1 MRTVYLDN
9 AATTRLHPEVVEA
22 MLPYLQDVYGNAHSV
37 HSWGSRT
44 SEAIEKARG
53 KVADLIMG
61 RPEEIIF
68 TANATEASNLAIKGL
83 AQAHRDKGRHII
95 VLAIEHTPVL
105 NSARTLEQAGFEVT
119 VIGVDDQAYV
129 KLQELTGSIREET
142 ILVSIQHA
150 NGEVGTIQDIA
161 AISELL
167 KGKDI
172 LFHTDAESSAGIIPS
187 NVGELGVDAMSLAAN
202 TFHGPKGAGA
212 LWLRSGVDIVPLIEG
227 GIAENGRRAGTEDV
241 AAIVGMG
248 KACELAKREMPSRID
263 HSRRLRDRLIEGLS
277 SSIDNLVLTGHPTNR
292 LPRTASFCAKSVE
305 GEAVLAFLDA
315 VGVAAGSGAACA
327 SDVLKNSSHVLG
339 AMGLSVEMARGA
351 LLFTIGFENNESDI
365 DYVLEALPPI
375 IQNLRNTNPNTSREV
390 FR

>member
-1 MRTVYLDN
+1 MRTVYFDN
-9 AATTRLHPEVVEA
+9 AATTRVHPEVVEA
-22 MLPYLQDVYGNAHSV
+22 MLPYLQEVYGNAHSV

-44 SEAIEKARG
+44 GEAIEKARC

-83 AQAHRDKGRHII
+83 AQAYRDKGRHII
-95 VLAIEHTPVL
+95 VSSIEHTPVL

-119 VIGVDDQAYV
+119 VIGVDEHACV
-129 KLQELTGSIREET
+129 KLPELADSIREDT

-150 NGEVGTIQDIA
+150 NGEVGTIQDMA

-212 LWLRSGVDIVPLIEG
+212 LWLRNGVDIVPLIEG

-248 KACELAKREMPSRID
+248 KACELAKTEMPSRID
-263 HSRRLRDRLIEGLS
+263 HSRHLRDRLIEGLS
-277 SSIDNLVLTGHPTNR
+277 SRIDNIVLTGHPANR

-315 VGVAAGSGAACA
+315 AGIAAGSGAACA

-339 AMGLSVEMARGA
+339 AMGLPAELARGA
-351 LLFTIGFENNESDI
+351 LLFTIGIENDELDI
-365 DYVLEALPPI
+365 DYVIDVLPPI
-375 IQNLRNTNPNTSREV
+375 IKNLRNGNSNARNDV
-390 FR
+390 L

>member
-1 MRTVYLDN
+1 MRTVYFDN
-9 AATTRLHPEVVEA
+9 AATTRVHPEVVEA
-22 MLPYLQDVYGNAHSV
+22 MLPYLQEVYGNAHSV

-44 SEAIEKARG
+44 GEAIEKARCI
-53 KVADLIMG
+53 VADLIMG

-83 AQAHRDKGRHII
+83 VQAYQNKGRHII
-95 VLAIEHTPVL
+95 VSAIEHTPVS
-105 NSARTLEQAGFEVT
+105 NSARTLKQAGFEVT
-119 VIGVDDQAYV
+119 VIGVDKHACV
-129 KLQELTGSIREET
+129 KLQELADAIREDT

-150 NGEVGTIQDIA
+150 NGEVGTIQDMA

-187 NVGELGVDAMSLAAN
+187 NVGELGIDAMSLAAN

-212 LWLRSGVDIVPLIEG
+212 LWLRNGVDIVPLIEG

-241 AAIVGMG
+241 ASIIGMG
-248 KACELAKREMPSRID
+248 KACELAKREMSSRVD
-263 HSRRLRDRLIEGLS
+263 HSRRLRDRLVEELS
-277 SSIDNLVLTGHPTNR
+277 SQIDDLVLTGHPTNR
-292 LPRTASFCAKSVE
+292 LPRTASFCAESVE

-315 VGVAAGSGAACA
+315 DGIAAGSGAACA

-339 AMGLSVEMARGA
+339 AMGLSVEVARGA
-351 LLFTIGFENNESDI
+351 LLFTIGIENDELDI
-365 DYVLEALPPI
+365 DYVIDVLPPI
-375 IQNLRNTNPNTSREV
+375 IKNLRNGNSNSRNDV
-390 FR
+390 L